1 MTSIETSGDEQI
13 LVASHGHEAVALVV
27 TDPYFGRIATVRI
40 DHAQAEELADA
51 LDRARAAGGA
61 EPV

>member
-1 MTSIETSGDEQI
+1 MTSIETAGDEQI
-13 LVASHGHEAVALVV
+13 LVARHGHEAVALVV

>member
-1 MTSIETSGDEQI
+1 MTSIDTTGDEQI
-13 LVASHGHEAVALVV
+13 LVARHGHEALALVV

-40 DHAQAEELADA
+40 DNAQAEELAAA
-51 LDRARAAGGA
+51 LDRARTAGA

>member
-1 MTSIETSGDEQI
+1 MTSIETAGDEQI
-13 LVASHGHEAVALVV
+13 LVTRHGHEALALVV
-27 TDPYFGRIATVRI
+27 TDPYFGRIAAVRI

-51 LDRARAAGGA
+51 LDRARA